1 MRSAKFNKNDS
12 LGKIVIIY
20 VILITMA
27 IISVYPLLDIVKIAL
42 RPGSQLFS
50 IDLSIIPKNAT
61 FSNFYT
67 ALVVRP
73 YWLWLRNSIIITLV
87 STVMA
92 LIVSVIAGY
101 AFSRFRFRGRN
112 VGLLSFL
119 ITQIFPAPMLLL
131 PTYVLL
137 KNFGLLNNYFG
148 GIIPYIA
155 LAVPFNVWILKGY
168 FDTIPSS
175 FEESAYLDGANL
187 RQVLLK
193 IIMPL
198 SIPALGVA
206 LLNTFMASWN
216 EFITA
221 RIVFTDENLFTLP
234 VALNNMTGTLSSDW
248 GIFCA
253 ACLITAL
260 PVIIAF
266 IALSRF
272 LIGGLTLGGIRE

>member
-1 MRSAKFNKNDS
+1 
-12 LGKIVIIY
+12 
-20 VILITMA
+20 MA

-61 FSNFYT
+61 LSNFYT

-87 STVMA
+87 STVIA
-92 LIVSVIAGY
+92 IIVSVIAGY

-112 VGLLSFL
+112 LGLLSFL
-119 ITQIFPAPMLLL
+119 VTQIFPAPMLLL

-187 RQVLLK
+187 RQVLLE

-198 SIPALGVA
+198 SVPALGVT

-253 ACLITAL
+253 ACLVTAL
-260 PVIIAF
+260 PVIIVF

-272 LIGGLTLGGIRE
+272 LIGGLTLGGVRE